1 MKSKLTALIEVRK
14 LITIA
19 FALLFI
25 YMAIASM
32 VSADYVESI
41 ITMVIGYYFGR
52 STALDKGSEFK

>member
-1 MKSKLTALIEVRK
+1 MKSKITSLIEVRK
-14 LITIA
+14 LITLA

-25 YMAIASM
+25 YLAIRSM

-52 STALDKGSEFK
+52 STALDKGDK

>member
-1 MKSKLTALIEVRK
+1 MKTKFTALIEVRK

-25 YMAIASM
+25 YMAVCSM

-52 STALDKGSEFK
+52 STALDKGDFK